1 MTNKAFVTPSP
12 AKNSVHLSGGHSES
26 ELFMTAQNDGAR
38 HTRTVSQRQG
48 INYMFKT
55 ASEATN
61 LYRRNSARRSKNN
74 IRTLQTDPSKMSSA
88 RNLNVEEEV
97 FDSLVQPSEKILST
111 HFNQDCSC
119 LAISTNFGFKVF
131 SLLHPQK
138 VVKLYENKDLGVVSL
153 IAMQFR
159 SNIIA
164 VVTRS
169 QNLENLYTEVDRK
182 SNYNTQGY
190 NSTR

>member
-1 MTNKAFVTPSP
+1 
-12 AKNSVHLSGGHSES
+12 
-26 ELFMTAQNDGAR
+26 
-38 HTRTVSQRQG
+38 
-48 INYMFKT
+48 MFKT